1 MIDPTAKTWLEVSRS
16 ALTHNVGAI
25 RALLEDGTDF
35 MAVVK
40 SNAYGHGLEPV
51 ASAVAERVD
60 WFGVDSLAEA
70 EKLRG
75 LPGLADQK
83 ILILGFTPAA
93 AHRPLVQGGF
103 RSVVYDLET
112 ARSLNEAAAS
122 LGVTARVHLK
132 IETGTTR
139 QGIWP
144 AELPDFAAQV
154 AELPALKVEGIYTH
168 FANIEDTSDASYAQ
182 LQLSRFKEAMQT
194 LRAAGLE
201 PSVRHATC
209 SAAAML
215 FPETHFDLARVGI
228 SLYGLWSS
236 ALTCQN
242 LQANGT
248 HCELRPAL
256 TWKTRI
262 AQVKAVPAGTP
273 ISYGLT
279 EKVDRDS
286 RVAVLPVGYWDGYD
300 RRLSSVGQVLVRGQR
315 AKVLGRVCM
324 NMMMVDVTGINGVR
338 TGEEVVL
345 LGRQGGETISA
356 EELAEHIGTINY
368 EVVTRINPLL
378 PRNIVD

>member
-51 ASAVAERVD
+51 ASAVADRVD
-60 WFGVDSLAEA
+60 WFGVDSLVEA

-75 LPGLADQK
+75 LPGLVDQK

-93 AHRPLVQGGF
+93 AHRQLVQGGF
-103 RSVVYDLET
+103 RSVVYDVDT

-168 FANIEDTSDASYAQ
+168 FANIEDTSDATYAQ
-182 LQLSRFKEAMQT
+182 LQLTRFKEAIQT

-248 HCELRPAL
+248 YCELRPAL

-300 RRLSSVGQVLVRGQR
+300 RRLSSIGQVLVRGQR

-324 NMMMVDVTGINGVR
+324 NMMMIDVTGINGVR

-378 PRNIVD
+378 PRILID